1 MGIDNDSGKGSSG
14 AGGSPIQPR
23 TWLVWVAVLA
33 LIPLLLFFQRTSQQR
48 FQSISQKRLFDLVSS
63 NLVESGE
70 INYSAQSR
78 DLRTVRGRYLQ
89 IEEGKTN
96 LVPFTVDARLNPSQ
110 VGKLASASATDAMS
124 SRIRV

>member
-1 MGIDNDSGKGSSG
+1 MGIDNDSGKGSNG

-48 FQSISQKRLFDLVSS
+48 FQPISQKRLFDLVSS

-89 IEEGKTN
+89 IEEEDQPGALHRRRPADT
-96 LVPFTVDARLNPSQ
+96 LH
-110 VGKLASASATDAMS
+110 GG
-124 SRIRV
+124 